1 MNGKTPEEW
10 AKGRLSGP
18 LTDKELAAYLKKVG
32 KLPPNKGAALAA

>member
-32 KLPPNKGAALAA
+32 KLPPNKEIARAA